1 MSENNLTHFD
11 AAGNAV
17 MVDVSAKPVTTRE
30 ATAHGIIT
38 MNAEAFAAVQSGTV
52 KKGDVLGVARIAGI
66 MATKRTSELIPLCH
80 PLPLTKAGIEFRLLP
95 ERQAVEALC
104 TVKTS
109 GVTGVEMEAL
119 TGVSTALLTIYDM
132 CKAVDKGMELGEIHY
147 LRLSVTDLCNLR
159 CRYCMPDG
167 VEKLEREAVL
177 TYEEF
182 LRLAAL
188 FAQCGIDTVRVTGG
202 EPLVRKNV
210 AQLVAGLKATPG
222 IRRVTLTT
230 NAMLLAEQLSALLDA
245 GLDSVNISLD
255 TLRPEVF
262 RQITARDDFAAVQAG
277 LQAALESGLPVKLNC
292 VPQAGVNEGELE
304 TLAALAKD
312 NALQVRFIEMM
323 PIGYGA
329 AMPCISGPEL
339 RARFARRWPELA
351 PLSTAQEHA
360 LGDGPAVYYTV
371 PGWQGS
377 IGFIAAVHGKFCAS
391 CNRVRLTSQGFF
403 RPCLASETGCDLRAL
418 LRSGADDAQLLA
430 AIRETIWAKPRE
442 HHFNDSS
449 MPATRGMYR
458 IGG

>member
-1 MSENNLTHFD
+1 MFD
-11 AAGNAV
+11 
-17 MVDVSAKPVTTRE
+17 RY
-30 ATAHGIIT
+30 
-38 MNAEAFAAVQSGTV
+38 Q
-52 KKGDVLGVARIAGI
+52 R
-66 MATKRTSELIPLCH
+66 
-80 PLPLTKAGIEFRLLP
+80 
-95 ERQAVEALC
+95 
-104 TVKTS
+104 
-109 GVTGVEMEAL
+109 
-119 TGVSTALLTIYDM
+119 
-132 CKAVDKGMELGEIHY
+132 EIHY

-188 FAQCGIDTVRVTGG
+188 FARCGIDTVRVTGG

-210 AQLVAGLKATPG
+210 AQLVAGLKETPG

-230 NAMLLAEQLSALLDA
+230 NAVLLAEQLPALLDA

-277 LQAALESGLPVKLNC
+277 LQAALQSGLPVKLNC

-304 TLAALAKD
+304 QLAALAKD
-312 NALQVRFIEMM
+312 NAMQVRFIEMM

-351 PLSTAQEHA
+351 PLSAAQEHA

-391 CNRVRLTSQGFF
+391 CNRVRLTSQGFLH
-403 RPCLASETGCDLRAL
+403 PCLASETGCDLRAL